1 MFETGK
7 YGRYLSRIF
16 MLADFVVL
24 NLMFLSVCL
33 LNPEIAVLHRR
44 LTWLLMNVAFIPAVQ
59 WLRPIGVERAMQME
73 RVMRAAL
80 LASLTHLI
88 VFLALLYVMGDDEM
102 PWHVL
107 MEFYMMDCASFL
119 LWRVVSQWLLKRYR
133 SRGGNIRKVVIVG
146 CRTTAERLYEE
157 MMHDSGYGYDVGGFY
172 DVYCPPDFKYKE
184 KYRGNVDDLERS
196 LAGGSVDEVFYTLS
210 GEDGHMVRRLLG
222 LCDRNMMRFN
232 FVPQMSSYLARN
244 LQPENIGAVPVL
256 GVRSNP
262 LDNPLNTFIK
272 RTFDIV
278 FSGAF
283 LLVSPLIFIPVAI
296 AVKLSS
302 PGPVFFRQLRT
313 GYKGTEFYCW
323 KFRTM
328 KVNKESDTMQ
338 ATRHDPRTTRVG
350 EFLRRTSI
358 DELPQFINVFLGDM
372 SVVGPRPHM
381 LKHTEDYSRLLEKYM
396 VRHFIKP
403 GITGWAQV
411 RGYRG
416 QTDELWQMQRRI
428 EHDIW
433 YMEHWSFLF
442 DCKII
447 ISTFVGMFQK
457 DDNAF

>member
-1 MFETGK
+1 MA
-7 YGRYLSRIF
+7 
-16 MLADFVVL
+16 ADFVVL
-24 NLMFLSVCL
+24 NLVFLSVCL
-33 LNPEIAVLHRR
+33 VNPDIAGLHRR
-44 LTWLLMNVAFIPAVQ
+44 LTWLLMNVAFIPAWQ
-59 WLRPIGVERAMQME
+59 WLKPICMERAMQMD

-80 LASLTHLI
+80 MTSVTHLI
-88 VFLALLYVMGDDEM
+88 VFLALLYVMGDDEL

-107 MEFYMMDCASFL
+107 MEFYIMQCVCFL
-119 LWRVVSQWLLKRYR
+119 LWRVVSQWILKRYR
-133 SRGGNIRKVVIVG
+133 SHGGNTRQIIIIG

-157 MMHDSGYGYDVGGFY
+157 MMHDTGYGYDVLGFY
-172 DVYCPPDFKYKE
+172 DIYCPPDFKYKE
-184 KYRGNVDDLERS
+184 MYRGNIDDFERC
-196 LAGGSVDEVFYTLS
+196 LDRVKVDEVFYTLS
-210 GEDGHMVRRLLG
+210 GEDGAMVRRLLG
-222 LCDRNMMRFN
+222 LCDRKMMRFN

-244 LQPENIGAVPVL
+244 LRPENIGAVPVL
-256 GVRSNP
+256 GVRNNP
-262 LDNPLNTFIK
+262 LDNPVNTFIK
-272 RTFDIV
+272 RSFDIL

-283 LLVSPLIFIPVAI
+283 LIVSPLIFIPVAI

-302 PGPVFFRQLRT
+302 PGHVFFRQLRT
-313 GYKGTEFYCW
+313 GYKGSDFYCW

-328 KVNKESDTMQ
+328 RVNKESDTLQ

-396 VRHFIKP
+396 VRHLIKP

-447 ISTFVGMFQK
+447 IRTFVGMFQK
-457 DDNAF
+457 DNNAF

>member
-16 MLADFVVL
+16 MVADFVVL
-24 NLMFLSVCL
+24 NLVFLAVCM
-33 LNPEIAVLHRR
+33 LNPDIAELHRR
-44 LTWLLMNVAFIPAVQ
+44 LTWLLMEVACIPAVM
-59 WLRPIGVERAMQME
+59 WLRPIGVERAMQMD
-73 RVMRAAL
+73 RVMRMAL
-80 LASLTHLI
+80 TASVTHLI
-88 VFLALLYVMGDDEM
+88 VFLALLYVMGDDEL
-102 PWHVL
+102 PWQVL
-107 MEFYMMDCASFL
+107 TEFYMMQCTAL
-119 LWRVVSQWLLKRYR
+119 LIWRMASQWLLKRYR
-133 SRGGNIRKVVIVG
+133 SRGGNMRKVVIVG
-146 CRTTAERLYEE
+146 CRTTGERLYDE
-157 MMHDSGYGYDVGGFY
+157 MMQDAGFGYEVEGFY
-172 DVYCPPDFKYKE
+172 DIYCPPDFKYKD
-184 KYRGNVDDLERS
+184 KYRGTVDDFERKLQTES
-196 LAGGSVDEVFYTLS
+196 IDEVFYTLS
-210 GEDGHMVRRLLG
+210 GEDGKMVRRLLG
-222 LCDRNMMRFN
+222 LCDRTMMRFN

-244 LQPENIGAVPVL
+244 LKPENIGAIPVL

-262 LDNPLNTFIK
+262 LDNPVNTWVK
-272 RTFDIV
+272 RCFDLV
-278 FSGAF
+278 FSGLF
-283 LLVSPLIFIPVAI
+283 LIFSPIVFIPVAI

-328 KVNKESDTMQ
+328 RVNKESDTVQ
-338 ATRHDPRTTRVG
+338 ATRHDPRTTKVG
-350 EFLRRTSI
+350 EFLRKTSI

-381 LKHTEDYSRLLEKYM
+381 LKHTEDYSRLLDKYM

-416 QTDELWQMQRRI
+416 QTNELWQMQKRI

-433 YMEHWSFLF
+433 YIEHWSFLF
-442 DCKII
+442 DIKII

-457 DDNAF
+457 DNNAF